1 MQLIS
6 VNTARVGPL
15 FFNASGHAQ
24 SVMTGIRKQAVAGSV
39 MVNRL
44 GLAGDEQADLTVHGG
59 LDKAV
64 YAYPHEHYAFWIDA
78 CERVLK
84 KPVSLLPGALG
95 ENLTTTGLLEA
106 GLWVG
111 DRLQIG
117 PVLLEVTEPRA
128 PCYKFGA
135 RMGFSHA
142 VKMMLQAGCSG
153 VYLKVLQ
160 TGLIEAGQAIQLSA
174 GPREVSIAKINDQ
187 RLRGRQR
194 DLFP

>member
-15 FFNASGHAQ
+15 FVNLSGQAQ
-24 SVMTGIRKQAVAGSV
+24 SVMTGIRKQAVAGAV

-64 YAYPHEHYAFWIDA
+64 YAYAHEHYGFWMDA

-84 KPVSLLPGALG
+84 KRVPLLPGALG
-95 ENLTTTGLLEA
+95 ENLTTTGLLETD
-106 GLWVG
+106 LWVG

-135 RMGFSHA
+135 RMGFAPA

-160 TGLIEAGQAIQLSA
+160 TGLIQAGQAIDLTA
-174 GPREVSIAKINDQ
+174 GPREVAIATINDQ